1 MAHDLILAGAGLA
14 NSLIAWR
21 LRQVRPELD
30 VICIDNRETSAT
42 SHTWSFH
49 DGDLDGSQRRWIE
62 PLVAHRWPNY
72 QVHFPTLSRTLP
84 SGYSSITGERFAEV
98 MTPALGDS
106 LRLGQP
112 IQSLGPTQVRL
123 DDGSTLEAKAVIDGR
138 GARPSAHMV
147 LGQQA
152 FVGQVLRLERPHG
165 LAAPVIMDARV
176 DQGDGYRFVYVLPFS
191 DDTVLIEDTH
201 YVDQHRASRDQ
212 LHEHIAVYARQQ
224 GWTVRDC
231 LREEQGVLPITLA
244 GDFKAFSA
252 EFSGQPMSGLRAG
265 LFHCTT
271 GYSLPEAVRLADWLA
286 GQSSFEAERLAPAL
300 ARYTQAHWQ
309 RQGFY
314 RLLNRLLFLAGRP
327 QDRWQVMQRFYGLPA
342 PLIERFY
349 AGQSG
354 WQDRARILSGKP
366 PVPVGQAIRAALR
379 HSPRHFGATS

>member
-30 VICIDNRETSAT
+30 VICVDGRDSAA
-42 SHTWSFH
+42 SNHTWSFH
-49 DGDLDGSQRRWIE
+49 DGDLDSAQRRWIE
-62 PLVAHRWPNY
+62 PLVTYRWPSY
-72 QVHFPTLSRTLP
+72 RVHFPQLSRTLH
-84 SGYSSITGERFAEV
+84 SGYASITGERFAEV
-98 MTPALGDS
+98 MVPALGES
-106 LRLGQP
+106 LRLGHS
-112 IQSLGPTQVRL
+112 IESLGPTQVRL
-123 DDGSTLEAKAVIDGR
+123 EDGTVLEAKAVIDGR

-152 FVGQVLRLERPHG
+152 FIGQVLRLERPHG
-165 LAAPVIMDARV
+165 LLAPVIMDARV
-176 DQGDGYRFVYVLPFS
+176 DQGDGYRFAYVLPFS
-191 DDTVLIEDTH
+191 ADTLLIEDTH
-201 YVDQHRASRDQ
+201 YVDEHRASHEQLRDN
-212 LHEHIAVYARQQ
+212 IAVYARQQ
-224 GWTVRDC
+224 GWTIRDC

-244 GDFKAFSA
+244 GDYNAFSVA
-252 EFSGQPMSGLRAG
+252 FADQPTSGLRAG

-286 GQSSFEAERLAPAL
+286 RQSAFEAHLLAPAL
-300 ARYTQAHWQ
+300 ARYGQAHWQ

-314 RLLNRLLFLAGRP
+314 RLLNRMLFLAGRP
-327 QDRWQVMQRFYGLPA
+327 QDRWRVMQRFYTLPA

-349 AGQSG
+349 AGQSH

-379 HSPRHFGATS
+379 HSPRHFGTPS